1 MKGIKIFLKKIKKK
15 QQYGREQYENL
26 PEYGREQYENL
37 PEDEIQRLLDF
48 RKIIKYGKIKPLRK
62 KDLTCFRLALLT

>member
-1 MKGIKIFLKKIKKK
+1 MLVKGIKIFLMKIKKK
-15 QQYGREQYENL
+15 QQYGREQYK
-26 PEYGREQYENL
+26 NL

-62 KDLTCFRLALLT
+62 KRLTCFQLALLT

>member
-1 MKGIKIFLKKIKKK
+1 MKKAFKNACERYQDLSEEDKKK
-15 QQYGREQYENL
+15 QQYGH
-26 PEYGREQYENL
+26 EQYENL

>member
-1 MKGIKIFLKKIKKK
+1 MLVKGIKIFLMKIKKK
-15 QQYGREQYENL
+15 QQYGREQYK
-26 PEYGREQYENL
+26 NL

-62 KDLTCFRLALLT
+62 KRLTCFRLALLT

>member
-1 MKGIKIFLKKIKKK
+1 MLVKGIKIFLMKIKKK
-15 QQYGREQYENL
+15 QQYGREQYK
-26 PEYGREQYENL
+26 NL

-62 KDLTCFRLALLT
+62 KRLTCFPLARLT

>member
-1 MKGIKIFLKKIKKK
+1 MLVKGIKIFLMKIKKK
-15 QQYGREQYENL
+15 QQYGPEQYK
-26 PEYGREQYENL
+26 NL

-62 KDLTCFRLALLT
+62 KRLTCFRLARLT